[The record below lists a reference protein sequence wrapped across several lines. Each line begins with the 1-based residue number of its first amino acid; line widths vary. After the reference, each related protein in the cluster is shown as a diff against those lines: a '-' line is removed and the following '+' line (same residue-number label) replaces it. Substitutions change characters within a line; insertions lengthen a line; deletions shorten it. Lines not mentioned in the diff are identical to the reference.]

1 MASPP
6 HDVPPPRYAT
16 RPPDAGR
23 AVAWGVLALLGQGAI
38 LTLTRAGRT
47 VGYQHFVPLGAASPW
62 RVVAATVLL
71 LQLVVVT
78 RALMARRAA
87 VRETL
92 RTLAPGWRAPAIVA
106 AMVLTSAT
114 LSRHPA
120 TYAAELLLAGSA
132 QLVQLATVA
141 LAAAAWPVRWT
152 DAFARAATRVLGDG
166 GDGGGAPAPGGPDRF
181 AYVTA
186 GVATVVALALTLF
199 VYERHPHIPDEVAYL
214 VQARYLAQGVLALPA
229 PPVPEAF
236 SLDLMTLDQH
246 GWYSIFPPGW
256 PAMLAI
262 GVRLGSEWFLNPL
275 LAGANV
281 LLAYVALRAVFP
293 LRTAR
298 IAVLLLAVSPWS
310 QFMAMSLMS
319 HTFTL
324 TCMLLAATGVARLRA
339 NGTVA
344 WALASGVAL
353 GMMSLIRPLDA
364 AIVAGL
370 LGLWSLGARWR
381 GVPLVPSAL
390 MTASAAAVGALN
402 LWYNRALTGDART
415 FPVMLYFDRLFGKG
429 SNDLGFGPNRDFGWR
444 GLDPFPGHGPIDV
457 VINSNMNLFQ
467 VNTELLGW
475 GCGSL
480 VLVWWFLAAGRR
492 ARADWAMI
500 VTVVAIVAAQ
510 NLYWFSGGPD
520 FGARY
525 WFLMIVPTIVLVA
538 RGLEEADV
546 AIRRTGARS
555 GVLEPALLLTGIA
568 LLTFAPW
575 RAVDKYYHYRGMRPD
590 IRTLQAQRSF
600 GGALVLVRG
609 NRHPD
614 YHSAAVYNTVPLDD
628 PRAPIYAWDRGT
640 AERAKLVAAFPDR
653 PVWIVDGP
661 SITGD
666 AFRVQAGPLTAAQA
680 LALP

>member
-1 MASPP
+1 MPAI
-6 HDVPPPRYAT
+6 
-16 RPPDAGR
+16 
-23 AVAWGVLALLGQGAI
+23 AWFALALVGQASI
-38 LTLTRAGRT
+38 LALTRAGRT

-62 RVVAATVLL
+62 QWGAATILVVQLLLVLRALVDRREEVAAL
-71 LQLVVVT
+71 
-78 RALMARRAA
+78 RRA
-87 VRETL
+87 
-92 RTLAPGWRAPAIVA
+92 LAPGWRTPLVVA

-114 LSRHPA
+114 LSRQPA
-120 TYAAELLLAGSA
+120 VYALEVLLAGSA
-132 QLVQLATVA
+132 QLVQLTTVA
-141 LAAAAWPVRWT
+141 LAVAAWPLRWT
-152 DAFARAATRVLGDG
+152 EAFARASVRVLGERR
-166 GDGGGAPAPGGPDRF
+166 ATPEPGGLDRF
-181 AYVTA
+181 AWVTA
-186 GVATVVALALTLF
+186 GVATLVALALMLL

-214 VQARYLAQGVLALPA
+214 VQARYMAQGVLALPA

-236 SLDLMTLDQH
+236 SLDLMTLDSH

-256 PAMLAI
+256 PAMLAV
-262 GVRLGSEWFLNPL
+262 GVRLGMEWFLNPL
-275 LAGANV
+275 LAGVNI
-281 LLAYVALRAVFP
+281 LLGYVVLRAVFP

-298 IAVLLLAVSPWS
+298 LTIVLLAASPWS

-324 TCMLLAATGVARLRA
+324 TCMLLAAVGVARLRA
-339 NGTVA
+339 NGTIV

-381 GVPLVPSAL
+381 GTPLVPSAL
-390 MTASAAAVGALN
+390 MTASAAAVGAIN
-402 LWYNRALTGDART
+402 LAYNRALTGDART

-429 SNDLGFGPNRDFGWR
+429 SNDLGFGANRDFGWR

-480 VLVWWFLAAGRR
+480 VLAWWFLACGRKER
-492 ARADWAMI
+492 VDWAMI

-525 WFLMIVPTIVLVA
+525 WFLMIAPTLVLVA
-538 RGLEEADV
+538 RGLEGADAAV
-546 AIRRTGARS
+546 RRVGARS
-555 GVLEPALLLTGIA
+555 GALEPAMLLTA
-568 LLTFAPW
+568 LAVFTFGPW

-590 IRTLQAQRSF
+590 IRTLEAQRSF

-614 YHSAAVYNTVPLDD
+614 YHSAAIYNAVPLGD
-628 PRAPIYAWDRGT
+628 PRRPVYAWDRGA
-640 AERAKLVAAFPDR
+640 AERAKLVAAYPDR
-653 PVWIVDGP
+653 AVWIVDGP

-680 LALP
+680 LSLP

>member
-1 MASPP
+1 MHSPP
-6 HDVPPPRYAT
+6 HDVPDTRFAT
-16 RPPDAGR
+16 RPPDALP
-23 AVAWGVLALLGQGAI
+23 ALAWCALALAGQGAI
-38 LTLTRAGRT
+38 LALTRAGRT

-62 RVVAATVLL
+62 QWGAAAMLAVQLL
-71 LQLVVVT
+71 LVL
-78 RALMARRAA
+78 RALAARRDALA
-87 VRETL
+87 SVL
-92 RTLAPGWRAPAIVA
+92 RALAPGWRAPAIVSA
-106 AMVLTSAT
+106 IVLTSAT
-114 LSRHPA
+114 LSRQPKV
-120 TYAAELLLAGSA
+120 YALELLLAGGA
-132 QLVQLATVA
+132 QLVQLATVV
-141 LAAAAWPVRWT
+141 LAVAAWPDRWT
-152 DAFARAATRVLGDG
+152 EAFTRVSTRVLGEG
-166 GDGGGAPAPGGPDRF
+166 RTAPAPGGLDRF
-181 AYVTA
+181 AWLTA
-186 GVATVVALALTLF
+186 GFATVVALVLTLF

-214 VQARYLAQGVLALPA
+214 VQARYLAQGVLALPP

-256 PAMLAI
+256 PAMLAL
-262 GVRLGSEWFLNPL
+262 GVTLGSEWFLNPL
-275 LAGANV
+275 LAGINI
-281 LLAYVALRAVFP
+281 LLAYVVLRAVFP

-298 IAVLLLAVSPWS
+298 ITVLLLAASPWS

-324 TCMLLAATGVARLRA
+324 TCMLLAAVGVARLRA

-364 AIVAGL
+364 AIIAGL

-381 GVPLVPSAL
+381 GIPLVPSAL
-390 MTASAAAVGALN
+390 MTASAAVVGALN
-402 LWYNRALTGDART
+402 LVYNRALTGDART

-429 SNDLGFGPNRDFGWR
+429 SNDLGFGANRDFGWR

-480 VLVWWFLAAGRR
+480 VLAWWFLTSARKE
-492 ARADWAMI
+492 RADWAMI

-525 WFLMIVPTIVLVA
+525 WFLVIVPALVLVA
-538 RGLEEADV
+538 RGIEGGDAAV
-546 AIRRTGARS
+546 RRMGARS
-555 GVLEPALLLTGIA
+555 GVLEPALLLTCIA
-568 LLTFAPW
+568 LLTFGPW

-590 IRTLQAQRSF
+590 IRTLQAQHAF

-614 YHSAAVYNTVPLDD
+614 YHSAAVYNAVPLGD
-628 PRAPIYAWDRGT
+628 PRRPIYAWDRGAT
-640 AERAKLVAAFPDR
+640 ERAKLVAAYPDR
-653 PVWIVDGP
+653 AVWIVDGP